1 MLSDILEA
9 LENERTGMREMD
21 IPVSERGRMIEV
33 LSGFPPTV
41 MGFAYKSQV
50 TKEDYE
56 YVLIPAVERALA
68 DYKKVRLY
76 FQIDPDFAGMEA
88 GAFWDDFKLGMGYL
102 FRWDRIAVVTD
113 VEWIRHTFKAFSFV
127 IPCAT
132 RVFRLEEVSTATEWV
147 IEGVTQHGS
156 AILVNRTDK
165 FLIAV
170 EESAASL
177 KAVSYVSQ
185 ILRGRTDVHVR
196 LLHVLPPIPPEF
208 LEFGGAEHPQIEQR
222 LSGELRQ
229 NQAQWIE
236 TAKRNAQASLDKA
249 MAVLIE
255 GGLSPNEVSTSFASP
270 IHRPDVAH
278 EILKA
283 AQTWECGTLIV
294 GRHTRSWIREIG
306 YTHVGEELVRKGQG
320 FAIWVVE

>member
-1 MLSDILEA
+1 
-9 LENERTGMREMD
+9 
-21 IPVSERGRMIEV
+21 MIEV
-33 LSGFPPTV
+33 LNEFPPTI
-41 MGFAYKSQV
+41 MGFACKSHV

-56 YVLIPAVERALA
+56 EVLTPAMRQALA
-68 DYKKVRLY
+68 DYQKVRLY
-76 FQIDPDFAGMEA
+76 FQIESDFAGVEP
-88 GAFWDDFKLGMGYL
+88 GALWEDVKLGMEYL

-113 VEWIRHTFKAFSFV
+113 VEWIRQTFKAFSRV
-127 IPCAT
+127 IPCEA
-132 RVFRLEEVSTATEWV
+132 RVFRLDEVSTAKEWV
-147 IEGVTQHGS
+147 NEGVTQHEPVPLL
-156 AILVNRTDK
+156 ARTDK

-170 EESAASL
+170 EESAPSL
-177 KAVSYVSQ
+177 KAVSYVGQ
-185 ILRGRTDVHVR
+185 IIRGRRDVHVR
-196 LLHVLPPIPPEF
+196 LLHVLPPIPPGL

-236 TAKRNAQASLDKA
+236 TAKRNAQGSLDKA
-249 MAVLIE
+249 LAVLVE
-255 GGLSPNEVSTSFASP
+255 AGLSPNDVSTSFSSP

-283 AQTWECGTLIV
+283 AQAWKCGTIVV
-294 GRHTRSWIREIG
+294 GRHTRSWIKELR